1 MKTFIKLSDKTRMLL
16 SIILISLMSI
26 SVNAQQDTTKL
37 EFGKKKI
44 FIVEGETHKKQAI
57 DNLQKGIA
65 TFKAEIKKSEKDIE
79 ILQSKNEEFQK
90 QMQTAAN
97 STDSASIERQIY
109 VNTQLV
115 AANEQK
121 IKAFTKGIV
130 DIEDGIAEIE
140 KELWENWIRDDSTL
154 VINIDTIRRV
164 KQFNAH
170 FAGFEMGIVN
180 FLNPSMSLASDQQAN
195 FMSLIPE
202 KSFSYSINLFEKSI
216 PITKK
221 ALGLA
226 TGAGLQWNS
235 FALTDNINLYEDE
248 NGVMQAET
256 IDPTVIDYTKNKLN
270 MAYLTIPLILE
281 LQIPLGK
288 EKIYI
293 SGGMTGSLRLWSKQ
307 KQKYFEKDVK
317 MKNKVLDDFQLT
329 PFRYGTTFR
338 IGYGNVG
345 LFANYELTSLFKENT
360 GPELY
365 PITVGVTLIN
375 F

>member
-1 MKTFIKLSDKTRMLL
+1 MKIFIKFSEKTRMLL
-16 SIILISLMSI
+16 SILLISLISI
-26 SVNAQQDTTKL
+26 SVNAQRDTTKI
-37 EFGKKKI
+37 EFKKKKL

-57 DNLQKGIA
+57 ENLEKGIT
-65 TFKAEIKKSEKDIE
+65 TFKAEIKKSEKEIE
-79 ILQSKNEEFQK
+79 TLKLKNEELQK
-90 QMQTAAN
+90 QMQTAAS

-109 VNTQLV
+109 VNTEFI
-115 AANEQK
+115 AANEKK
-121 IKAFTKGIV
+121 ITAFTKGIV
-130 DIEDGIAEIE
+130 DIEEGIAEIE
-140 KELWENWIRDDSTL
+140 KELSYPVMKADSAYNAYS
-154 VINIDTIRRV
+154 IKNNKNFD
-164 KQFNAH
+164 AH

-180 FLNPSMSLASDQQAN
+180 FLNPSMSLATDNQAS
-195 FMSLIPE
+195 FMRLIPE
-202 KSFSYSINLFEKSI
+202 KSFSYSINLFEKSV

-235 FALTDNINLYEDE
+235 FALTDNVNLYEDE
-248 NGVMQAET
+248 SGVMQAET
-256 IDPTVIDYTKNKLN
+256 IDPAVMDYKKNKLN
-270 MAYLTIPLILE
+270 MAYLTIPLIVE

-293 SGGMTGSLRLWSKQ
+293 SGGVTGSLRLWSKQ
-307 KQKYFEKDVK
+307 KQKYFENDVK

-338 IGYGNVG
+338 IGYGDVG
-345 LFANYELTSLFKENT
+345 LFANYELTSLFKNNT

-365 PITVGVTLIN
+365 PITVGITLIN